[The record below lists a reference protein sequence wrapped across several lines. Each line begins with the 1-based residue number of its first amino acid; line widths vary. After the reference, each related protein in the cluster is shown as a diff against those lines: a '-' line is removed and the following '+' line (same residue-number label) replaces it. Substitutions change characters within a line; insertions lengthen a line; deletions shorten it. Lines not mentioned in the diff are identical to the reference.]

1 MMTNLP
7 EEFLARM
14 KEMLGEEFPDF
25 LASYEKSRHQGL
37 RCNTLK
43 AEPQTLA
50 SLLPFDVESVPWTNN
65 GFYYPDEERPARYP
79 FYACGL
85 YYLQEPSAMT
95 PASWLCV

>member
-37 RCNTLK
+37 RCNTL
-43 AEPQTLA
+43 
-50 SLLPFDVESVPWTNN
+50 
-65 GFYYPDEERPARYP
+65 
-79 FYACGL
+79 
-85 YYLQEPSAMT
+85 
-95 PASWLCV
+95 